1 MLHLKNYNVQKIVY
15 ENESKIFYSGYSTR
29 NGKPVIIKM
38 LKKGS
43 AASGDISRLFYEY
56 EITRKLSANSIMKP
70 IGLEKAGTDFALIME
85 SDEEIPLRSFFK
97 GRPINIESFLDISIK
112 LTQSLGEIH
121 QNGIIHR
128 NLTPDNI
135 FINLEKNKS
144 KLLILVMQS
153 CIPQRIQ

>member
-97 GRPINIESFLDISIK
+97 GR
-112 LTQSLGEIH
+112 
-121 QNGIIHR
+121 R
-128 NLTPDNI
+128 
-135 FINLEKNKS
+135 
-144 KLLILVMQS
+144 
-153 CIPQRIQ
+153 